1 MTDMLDSVEVN
12 LSQPSELVQRSQNE
26 ANHCGDALQAQVKGL
41 AVPEKAGPV
50 MGQLIALT
58 RSMIDKSR
66 AVEAQMRES
75 QKHTK
80 LLKKNLEHARKAAEQ
95 DHLTGL
101 PNRRAF
107 ESTLREAAVR
117 ARDKGKSLSVA
128 FCDIDHFKQINDV
141 HGHDVV
147 EDRKSTRLNSRH

>member
-1 MTDMLDSVEVN
+1 
-12 LSQPSELVQRSQNE
+12 
-26 ANHCGDALQAQVKGL
+26 
-41 AVPEKAGPV
+41 

-128 FCDIDHFKQINDV
+128 FCGIDHFKQINDV
-141 HGHDVV
+141 QGHDVRRS
-147 EDRKSTRLNSRH
+147 EGRLLGKE

>member
-1 MTDMLDSVEVN
+1 
-12 LSQPSELVQRSQNE
+12 
-26 ANHCGDALQAQVKGL
+26 
-41 AVPEKAGPV
+41 
-50 MGQLIALT
+50 
-58 RSMIDKSR
+58 MIDKSR

-107 ESTLREAAVR
+107 ESTLREEAVR

-128 FCDIDHFKQINDV
+128 FCDIDHFTQINDV
-141 HGHDVV
+141 HGHDDKCNSFVTGHGVTDSVV
-147 EDRKSTRLNSRH
+147 LGGRRFSQKTKKNK

>member
-1 MTDMLDSVEVN
+1 MTEMLDSVEVN
-12 LSQPSELVQRSQNE
+12 LSQLSELVQRSQNE
-26 ANHCGDALQAQVKGL
+26 ANHYGDALQAQVKDL

-80 LLKKNLEHARKAAEQ
+80 LLKKNLEHARKADEQ

-128 FCDIDHFKQINDV
+128 FRTEGRRGGKEC
-141 HGHDVV
+141 G
-147 EDRKSTRLNSRH
+147 E